1 MFVVLQIIF
10 SDDIRKS
17 TIINIIKECDKV
29 VDGKEL
35 NEEQWSS
42 LLSVICGGSVMRKGL
57 GECHLDETTKSGI
70 MKIIKERM
78 YEIDIQQEKIGKVI
92 PPGPQR
98 IRGIAGSGKTVML
111 CQKAARMHLKYPK
124 WNIALVFFT
133 RSLYDNIITLVD
145 KWMKHFTNGELGYN
159 PDINKNLRVF
169 HTWGAKDKLRL
180 YKELCRQHGV
190 KALVVNNINDKYK
203 PNEKI
208 AYACK
213 DLLQKEKI
221 NTYF

>member
-1 MFVVLQIIF
+1 MGRAIVALPLISRSEWQSRGFDKLVCCPPIIF

-111 CQKAARMHLKYPK
+111 CQKAARMHLS
-124 WNIALVFFT
+124 IQ
-133 RSLYDNIITLVD
+133 
-145 KWMKHFTNGELGYN
+145 NG
-159 PDINKNLRVF
+159 I
-169 HTWGAKDKLRL
+169 
-180 YKELCRQHGV
+180 
-190 KALVVNNINDKYK
+190 
-203 PNEKI
+203 
-208 AYACK
+208 
-213 DLLQKEKI
+213 
-221 NTYF
+221 